1 MVCEYRQFGKP
12 LATIHGERS
21 FTLRTLDHVAV
32 LPLLLL
38 LLPANSFAATVVERS
53 SAFPEPGVL
62 ALLGSGLI
70 GLAAVIR
77 RRLSN

>member
-1 MVCEYRQFGKP
+1 MRNVGP
-12 LATIHGERS
+12 VVLLVLTLAS
-21 FTLRTLDHVAV
+21 
-32 LPLLLL
+32 
-38 LLPANSFAATVVERS
+38 NSFAATVVVRS
-53 SAFPEPGVL
+53 STVPEPGVL